1 MVRQTASVIVMEIL
15 GALVLVVMAASA
27 LLLFRLSSGPL
38 DLGPFRDDVEHALAE
53 AREGRPVSIGALQ
66 LEWSPETKRVQ
77 VTAQDVRLLDGD
89 GRPAAQA
96 ASAEIVVSSSA
107 LVLGKVEVLRL
118 NLRDGWIGLDYQGG
132 NLWTFGGD
140 PLPEIK
146 AREMPVTP
154 QGWLDYANTVLPE
167 WLAGLTEIGANL
179 TFEAIS
185 FDGFE
190 LRVRSQDLGSL
201 GTMQQTTGRYVR
213 TADGLGITL
222 SGSGLGEG
230 LPGGIAIRMQTSE
243 RGTRM
248 LAELGIADWPLGELL
263 RRTGLGAEGSEGLR
277 SNFEVSIGLSQHAGI
292 EDVRLGARSGAG
304 TLKLGDTAHP
314 VTDLN
319 FTGTYDR
326 ADDELALVIESRGTG
341 VFKGR
346 ADLQL
351 EGALTGAGFRP
362 FRLTSP
368 ALTANLT
375 PFLEAPL
382 DFASVEA
389 SGEVDLDALAVRG
402 ATAQF
407 VTGGAAFELAG
418 DLAKTPDR
426 AEGEPPFI
434 GTLDARVPGTL
445 PLATVVALWPV
456 DLGSGARN
464 FGKVQVEAGI
474 ARDAKGRVTLQ
485 RDSFAEG
492 HLRDTDLEVTFAV
505 DGARVKFLED
515 LPPVENG
522 SGTGRLTGNSFKVVV
537 DDGEYGGWAIDEGLV
552 DFPAFNPRGTEFRV
566 FAKGHGPARNI
577 VKTLAES
584 RLKFDLDPARVS
596 GDAEMT
602 YEMFRPALN
611 AVAYEDMRFKAFGT
625 IRDAGLKGAA
635 FGFDMTGGAV
645 KVDVDQSGI
654 NITGQGRLGSS
665 PVDFVWRDRF
675 ADDGKPADLT
685 AQGVVTADFLN
696 GFGLLGRAYMT
707 GEAPLDVKAT
717 LHGAHLETAAVRV
730 DFKEARLDVAEIG
743 WLKPR
748 GGVSNAT
755 IDYARS
761 GENLTSKVRF
771 AADGAA
777 LDGDFTLR
785 AADSRLV
792 SADLR
797 RAFLRN
803 VADVN
808 GKMSRSADDQ
818 LVLTLGGKH
827 LDISS
832 LMPGLGS
839 LGGQEAGKGSPMR
852 LTAAVDRL
860 TLRPGLDLRNA
871 ELVLVSDTS
880 GLRTLKASGL
890 AGGGGSLAA
899 SIDATGAGPAK
910 LSVMSDDAG
919 FLASA
924 MLNADFISGG
934 RIEVIGTLEQGATPA
949 NLMVQ
954 IFDARMSDAPFL
966 TQILSLAS
974 LRGLADTLG
983 GEGVMFSRIDLPLKI
998 SGGRYIINGAKAQG
1012 PALGLTAS
1020 GFIDSKS
1027 SDIQID
1033 GVLVPSFGMNSAL
1046 GGIPIL
1052 GDLVV
1057 GRDGEGV
1064 FSLTYGVRGK
1074 LDKASV
1080 SVNPLSALAPGVIR
1094 RIFENP
1100 SDTKIPEAKPRA
1112 PDAPLPPELPPIK
1125 DETF

>member
-1 MVRQTASVIVMEIL
+1 LVRQTASVIVMEIL
-15 GALVLVVMAASA
+15 GALVLVLMAASA
-27 LLLFRLSSGPL
+27 LLLLRLSSGPL
-38 DLGPFRDDVEHALAE
+38 DLGPFRDDVEHALAD
-53 AREGRPVSIGALQ
+53 ARDGRAVSIGALQ
-66 LEWSPETKRVQ
+66 LEWSPQSKRVQ
-77 VTAQDVRLLDGD
+77 VTAQDVRLMDAA

-96 ASAEIVVSSSA
+96 ASAEIVLSASA
-107 LVLGKVEVLRL
+107 LILGKIEVLRL
-118 NLRDGWIGLDYQGG
+118 NLRDGWIGLDHQGG

-140 PLPEIK
+140 PLPEIT
-146 AREMPVTP
+146 ARELPVTP

-167 WLAGLTEIGANL
+167 WLAALSETGRKLS
-179 TFEAIS
+179 FEAIS
-185 FDGFE
+185 FDGVE
-190 LRVRSQDLGSL
+190 LRMRAVDLTVI
-201 GTMQQTTGRYVR
+201 GTMEHTSGQYTR
-213 TADGLGITL
+213 TADGLGFTL

-263 RRTGLGAEGSEGLR
+263 GRTGFGADSAEGLR
-277 SNFEVSIGLSQHAGI
+277 SNFELSIGLSQDAGI
-292 EDVRLGARSGAG
+292 EEVLLGARSGAG
-304 TLKLGDTAHP
+304 ALKLGDTVHP

-319 FTGTYDR
+319 ITGAYAR
-326 ADDELALVIESRGTG
+326 ADDRLSLAIESRGTG

-346 ADLQL
+346 ADLEL
-351 EGALTGAGFRP
+351 EKALTGEGFRP

-382 DFASVEA
+382 DLASVEA

-402 ATAQF
+402 AAAKF

-426 AEGEPPFI
+426 AAGEPPFI

-445 PLATVVALWPV
+445 PLETVISLWPV
-456 DLGSGARN
+456 SLGTGARD
-464 FGKVQVEAGI
+464 FGKLRVEAGM

-492 HLRDTDLEVTFAV
+492 YLRDTDLDVTFAV
-505 DGARVKFLED
+505 DGARVKFLDD
-515 LPPVENG
+515 LPAVENG
-522 SGTGRLTGNSFKVVV
+522 SGTGRLTGNSFKVLVSKA
-537 DDGEYGGWAIDEGLV
+537 DYGGWVIDEGLV
-552 DFPAFNPRGTEFRV
+552 DFPAFNPRGSEFRV
-566 FAKGHGPARNI
+566 FAKGRGPARNI
-577 VKTLAES
+577 VRTLAES
-584 RLKFDLDPARVS
+584 RLAFDLDPARVS

-602 YEMFRPALN
+602 YEMFRPALDD
-611 AVAYEDMRFKAFGT
+611 VPYEAMRFKAFGT
-625 IRDAGLKGAA
+625 IREAGLKSAA

-645 KVDVDQSGI
+645 KVDVDQNGI
-654 NITGQGRLGSS
+654 NMTGQARLGPS
-665 PVDFVWRDRF
+665 PVDFVWKDRF
-675 ADDGKPADLT
+675 ADDGKPAELS
-685 AQGVVTADFLN
+685 AKGFVTADFLN
-696 GFGLLGRAYMT
+696 GFGLMGRAYMT

-717 LHGAHLETAAVRV
+717 LDGADLETATVLV
-730 DFKEARLDVAEIG
+730 DFKDVRLDLAEIG

-748 GGVSNAT
+748 GAAANAT
-755 IDYARS
+755 INYARS

-771 AADGAA
+771 TADGAA
-777 LDGDFTLR
+777 LDGDFALR

-803 VADVN
+803 LADVN
-808 GKMSRSADDQ
+808 GKMSRSAADE

-827 LDISS
+827 LDITG

-860 TLRPGLDLRNA
+860 TLRPGLDLRSA
-871 ELVLVSDTS
+871 ELALLTDTS

-890 AGGGGSLAA
+890 AGGGASLVA
-899 SIDATGAGPAK
+899 SIDATAAGPAK

-919 FLASA
+919 FLANA

-934 RIEVIGTLEQGATPA
+934 RLEMIGTLEQGATPA

-954 IFDARMSDAPFL
+954 IFDARMNDAPFL

-998 SGGRYIINGAKAQG
+998 SGGRYIITGAKAQG

-1020 GFIDSKS
+1020 GFIDTKS
-1027 SDIQID
+1027 TDIQID
-1033 GVLVPSFGMNSAL
+1033 GVLVPSFGVNSAL

-1074 LDKASV
+1074 LDKANV

-1112 PDAPLPPELPPIK
+1112 PDTPLPKELPPIK